1 MEHILQALVA
11 QTPSPDIQ
19 PLVQLV
25 NELRPK
31 RATDLVSATNNL
43 QSLAF
48 LLDKNPHYRQA
59 LRHYLYQLIASRN
72 GIHLFTDVGILPNA
86 SFGQELKRKLGY
98 KLLPPALNDNYL
110 RDVLGQV
117 FHQKTDHIWVNGLSD
132 EVWGG
137 FLDALALQENGEQ
150 ASINRIRGEA
160 LDAIQVLSYRI
171 SAIGLEPELVRN
183 YPPIEEFESPFLMQN
198 VEIRHYLDSQWR
210 AIHNADEQPED
221 SAQVLVLLDQCHDII
236 DKVRKHAQQHG
247 VSVSLTYLLQRLR
260 QSEQRLRTLLALLEP
275 DNRQQR
281 RKLALALFR
290 ELLFAD
296 NHKYDLRRFISGNA
310 ELLAHKVTEHAGR
323 TGEHYVTHNKR
334 EYLQMLRAA
343 MGAGLII
350 GFMAL
355 IKIALAKLKAP
366 PLIEAFLFSMNYSLG
381 FMLVHVL
388 HFTIATKQP
397 AMTAA
402 HIAEQIRESNS
413 GEATV
418 ESIADLAI
426 KVFRTQFVA
435 ILGNVCIV
443 MPTAYVI
450 ALSANWLYGGHWIT
464 PDKAQHLLHDLDP
477 VRSLALFH
485 AAIAGVCLFLA
496 GLISGYHDN
505 TAIYHQIPERITQL
519 PWLQRLLGPARAQ
532 RLGNYIGDNLG
543 GLAGNFYFGIMLG
556 TIGTLGF
563 ILGLPIDIRHIT
575 FSAANFA
582 YALVALDHQIDF
594 DTALMSM
601 LGIIGIGS
609 VNLLV
614 SFGLALFVALKSR
627 RARFNQKGAFVRE
640 MARRFV
646 RKPGQF
652 FLPPHQAHRHHHP
665 DAASGEP
672 VTRQ

>member
-1 MEHILQALVA
+1 MEHILQTLAA
-11 QTPSPDIQ
+11 QPPSPDIQ

-31 RATDLVSATNNL
+31 RATDLASATNNL

-48 LLDKNPHYRQA
+48 LLNKHPDYRQA

-72 GIHLFTDVGILPNA
+72 GIHLFTDVGILPNT
-86 SFGQELKRKLGY
+86 SFGEELKRKLGY

-132 EVWGG
+132 EVWDG

-150 ASINRIRGEA
+150 TSINRIRGEA

-183 YPPIEEFESPFLMQN
+183 YPAIEEFESPFLMQN
-198 VEIRHYLDSQWR
+198 VEIRRYLDSQWR
-210 AIHNADEQPED
+210 AIHSAGEPPED
-221 SAQVLVLLDQCHDII
+221 AAQVLVLLDQCHDII
-236 DKVRKHAQQHG
+236 DKARKHAQQHG
-247 VSVSLTYLLQRLR
+247 VSVSFTYLLQRLK

-275 DNRQQR
+275 DNRPQR

-323 TGEHYVTHNKR
+323 TGEHYVTHNKA

-350 GFMAL
+350 GVMAL
-355 IKIALAKLKAP
+355 IKIGFAKLKAP

-402 HIAEQIRESNS
+402 HMAEQIRESNN

-435 ILGNVCIV
+435 ILGNVCIT

-450 ALSANWLYGGHWIT
+450 ALCGNWLYGGHWIT
-464 PDKAQHLLHDLDP
+464 PEKAQYLLHDLDP

-519 PWLQRLLGPARAQ
+519 PWLRRLLGPARVQ

-556 TIGTLGF
+556 SIGTLGF
-563 ILGLPIDIRHIT
+563 IFGLPIDIRHIT

-582 YALVALDHQIDF
+582 YALVALDHQIGF

-601 LGIIGIGS
+601 LGIISIGS

-627 RARFNQKGAFVRE
+627 SARFNQKGAFIRE
-640 MARRFV
+640 MARRFL
-646 RKPGQF
+646 RTPGQF
-652 FLPPHQAHRHHHP
+652 FLPPRHGHRHHHP
-665 DAASGEP
+665 DAASGQP